1 MARISPWG
9 DNDALEDAQPANPEK
24 PDSWWWDD
32 DPMSGNCALR
42 GRDGAVLRIVIQ
54 TGQSWSIYDGET
66 LLDVRSDRDTARKR
80 AEEMFLNSNRLV

>member
-1 MARISPWG
+1 
-9 DNDALEDAQPANPEK
+9 
-24 PDSWWWDD
+24 
-32 DPMSGNCALR
+32 MSGNCALR